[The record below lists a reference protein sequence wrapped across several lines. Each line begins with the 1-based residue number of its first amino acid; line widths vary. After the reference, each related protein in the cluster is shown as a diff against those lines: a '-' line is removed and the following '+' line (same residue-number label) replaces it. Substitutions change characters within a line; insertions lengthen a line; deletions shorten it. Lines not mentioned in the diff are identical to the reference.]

1 MDFKEV
7 IANAV
12 SKVTN
17 IDKDEI
23 KGFIEIP
30 KEEANGDYSFPCFR
44 LAKELHQSPINIA
57 NNIKENIDI
66 DQNVISRIDV
76 VNGYLNFYINKKEIV
91 KEAIEKFDA
100 QKEKY
105 GMSDMGKGKTVIVEY
120 SSPNIAKPF
129 RIGHLKSTI
138 IGHS

>member
-1 MDFKEV
+1 VYNIESDFIKKGLRAVDFKEV

-57 NNIKENIDI
+57 NNIKAFKIASFKGE
-66 DQNVISRIDV
+66 
-76 VNGYLNFYINKKEIV
+76 KE
-91 KEAIEKFDA
+91 
-100 QKEKY
+100 
-105 GMSDMGKGKTVIVEY
+105 
-120 SSPNIAKPF
+120 
-129 RIGHLKSTI
+129 
-138 IGHS
+138 

>member
-105 GMSDMGKGKTVIVEY
+105 GMSDMGKGKDIQYRSFENNY
-120 SSPNIAKPF
+120 NRKFFI
-129 RIGHLKSTI
+129 
-138 IGHS
+138 

>member
-1 MDFKEV
+1 MYNIESDFIKKGLRAVDFKEV

-30 KEEANGDYSFPCFR
+30 KEETNGDYSFPCFR

-66 DQNVISRIDV
+66 DQKSC
-76 VNGYLNFYINKKEIV
+76 NGCRQTIHQI
-91 KEAIEKFDA
+91 APEKA
-100 QKEKY
+100 AE
-105 GMSDMGKGKTVIVEY
+105 
-120 SSPNIAKPF
+120 
-129 RIGHLKSTI
+129 STAC
-138 IGHS
+138 HT